1 MNEGQTI
8 LVVDDDESIV
18 ELLRD
23 FLENDGFYVETACD
37 SAQALSILKQR
48 TIECIILD
56 IMMPGQNGFELC
68 RQIRKD
74 SNVPILFLSALS
86 DDVDKIRGLALGG
99 DDYIVKT
106 ASPGEIVARVKA
118 VLRRSGSKQ
127 ESRKVLDYGRLS
139 LDLSTREVFINGQP
153 ISLTPKEY
161 ELLQL
166 FAEHPKYVFTYDQLL
181 EKFWEGIGDKHT
193 IRVHLSR
200 LREKIEADS
209 NNPQFIVNV
218 WGIGYRFKG
227 EEHENDSHS

>member
-1 MNEGQTI
+1 VKEIYTI
-8 LVVDDDESIV
+8 LVVDDDNSIV

-23 FLENDGFYVETACD
+23 FLENEGFYVKTAYD
-37 SAQALSILKQR
+37 TTQALSVLTQS
-48 TIECIILD
+48 TIDCIVLD

-68 RQIRKD
+68 RQIRMN

-118 VLRRSGSKQ
+118 VLRRSSSQQ
-127 ESRKVLDYGRLS
+127 ELKRKVLDYGRLS
-139 LDLSTREVFINGQP
+139 LDLSTREVFVEEQP
-153 ISLTPKEY
+153 VSLTPKEY
-161 ELLQL
+161 DLLQL
-166 FAEHPKYVFTYDQLL
+166 FAEHPKFVFSYDQLL
-181 EKFWEGIGDKHT
+181 KKFWEGIGDKHT

-200 LREKIEADS
+200 LREKIEADP
-209 NNPQFIVNV
+209 NDPQFIVNV

-227 EEHENDSHS
+227 E

>member
-1 MNEGQTI
+1 MKEEQTI
-8 LVVDDDESIV
+8 LVVDDDKSIV

-23 FLENDGFYVETACD
+23 FLENEGFYVNTSND
-37 SAQALSILKQR
+37 TTQALVILEQN
-48 TIECIILD
+48 TIDCIVLD
-56 IMMPGQNGFELC
+56 VMIPGQNGFELC
-68 RQIRKD
+68 RQIRKK

-118 VLRRSGSKQ
+118 VLRRSSSQQ
-127 ESRKVLDYGRLS
+127 ELSRKVLNYGRLS
-139 LDLSTREVFINGQP
+139 LDFSTREVFVEGKP

-161 ELLQL
+161 DLLQL
-166 FAEHPKYVFTYDQLL
+166 FAEHPKYVFSYDQLL
-181 EKFWEGIGDKHT
+181 HKFWEGIGDKHT

-200 LREKIEADS
+200 LREKIEADP
-209 NNPQFIVNV
+209 NNPQIIVNV

-227 EEHENDSHS
+227 E

>member
-1 MNEGQTI
+1 MNLVQTI
-8 LVVDDDESIV
+8 LVVDDDKSIV

-23 FLENDGFYVETACD
+23 FLENEGFYVETAYD
-37 SAQALSILKQR
+37 TAQALVILKQS

-68 RQIRKD
+68 RQLRMESD
-74 SNVPILFLSALS
+74 VPILFLSALS

-118 VLRRSGSKQ
+118 VLRRSSSEQG
-127 ESRKVLDYGRLS
+127 SRKVLDYGRMS
-139 LDLSTREVFINGQP
+139 LDLSTREVFIKGQP

-161 ELLQL
+161 DLLQL
-166 FAEHPKYVFTYDQLL
+166 FAEHPKYVFSYDQLL

-200 LREKIEADS
+200 LREKIEADP

-227 EEHENDSHS
+227 EENGNHSHS